1 MFFNFPGGTGTEKNF
16 GIALNLQA
24 FWKTLEAQITQ
35 YEMCTELFLNFMLD
49 TLCNIYVIDWFFST
63 MILNNISDS
72 YNTNRYFFHF
82 LCIDRKKLR
91 NIKAYKKKIHLQA
104 HLKISAVFNFSVDDI
119 MLQKP
124 VF

>member
-49 TLCNIYVIDWFFST
+49 TLCNIYVID
-63 MILNNISDS
+63 
-72 YNTNRYFFHF
+72 
-82 LCIDRKKLR
+82 
-91 NIKAYKKKIHLQA
+91 
-104 HLKISAVFNFSVDDI
+104 
-119 MLQKP
+119 
-124 VF
+124 